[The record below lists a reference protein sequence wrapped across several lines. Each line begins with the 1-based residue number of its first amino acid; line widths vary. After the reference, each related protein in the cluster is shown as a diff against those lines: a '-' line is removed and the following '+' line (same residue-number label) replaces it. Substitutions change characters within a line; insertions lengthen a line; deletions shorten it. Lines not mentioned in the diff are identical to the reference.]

1 MRQRRYTRAENPSP
15 ASGSRIAH
23 DKGDYHPL
31 LHREAGIFELG
42 RTGAML
48 HLRRGQ
54 DHLTNYGIVK
64 TWPGAIVSIALR
76 TEPTA
81 PQGTPAARQERGS
94 LRWLLVQPWVYE
106 RDAETGEVLYI
117 ARHQRQVVLK
127 RGRRDHA
134 VRNTR
139 RGAPQLAAG
148 HRERPSVRQWLASPE
163 RTRSANHSGTVTLMK
178 FPS

>member
-1 MRQRRYTRAENPSP
+1 MIKEIIILFCTGRQGSSN
-15 ASGSRIAH
+15 SGEQALCSTCA
-23 DKGDYHPL
+23 
-31 LHREAGIFELG
+31 AV
-42 RTGAML
+42 RTT
-48 HLRRGQ
+48 
-54 DHLTNYGIVK
+54 LTNYGIVK
-64 TWPGAIVSIALR
+64 TWPGVIVSIALR